1 MRRLLPPL
9 AAVLLGLAL
18 VALPV
23 LAEKANLSPKE
34 LRETATH
41 VVTGEVV
48 SVYAKTETKESWK
61 YVRYVAELR
70 VEASEKGDGL
80 AKGDLVY
87 VRYWTRSWSGLG
99 VMPPSTNGHRGIPK
113 EGEKVRVYLARNA
126 YDGFSKENTD
136 GGFNV
141 IGANGFEK
149 P

>member
-1 MRRLLPPL
+1 MRSVL
-9 AAVLLGLAL
+9 AFLTVAAFCL
-18 VALPV
+18 VVVPV
-23 LAEKANLSPKE
+23 RAEKANLSPKE

-41 VVTGEVV
+41 VAAGQVV
-48 SVYAKTETKESWK
+48 AIYERTETKENWK

-70 VEASEKGDGL
+70 VEASEKGDGV
-80 AKGDLVY
+80 AKGDLLY
-87 VRYWTRSWSGLG
+87 VRYWTRSWAGPG
-99 VMPPSTNGHRGIPK
+99 VMPPSTNGHRGLPNA
-113 EGEKVRVYLARNA
+113 GETIRVYLARNA